1 MEVSICLM
9 ACLVS
14 VIIFGFPLSKC
25 MRANNLTSNHSITFK
40 GKDKATNRYRK
51 KSPGL
56 ASSQEIGA
64 RLIVDM
70 SIGDNTLE
78 YAMTAATTLQQ
89 RHKELKEMRVMER
102 FSEVYSSSP
111 SDFDTSYN
119 ESTWHCPMQP
129 LPTK

>member
-1 MEVSICLM
+1 
-9 ACLVS
+9 
-14 VIIFGFPLSKC
+14 

-64 RLIVDM
+64 RLVVDR
-70 SIGDNTLE
+70 SIGDNTLKD
-78 YAMTAATTLQQ
+78 AMADATTLQQ
-89 RHKELKEMRVMER
+89 RHKELKETRGLGH
-102 FSEVYSSSP
+102 FNEVYSSSAP